1 MRLELK
7 DNAVPL
13 AQIVMTTHSPFV
25 VDRCSI
31 DELIVVSK
39 AAGESKCLRPS
50 DKSQFREMIDNKSLT
65 LGDLYFSGALNFASL
80 RPCGGGIV

>member
-31 DELIVVSK
+31 DELVVVSK
-39 AAGESKCLRPS
+39 REGESKCLRPR
-50 DKSQFREMIDNKSLT
+50 DTGHLKEMLKDESIS
-65 LGDLYFSGALNFASL
+65 LGDLYFSGVLDFA
-80 RPCGGGIV
+80 